1 MAMCYEPGTETVTLR
16 FEIDPQEVMR
26 LQGYRRPSDVPTPE
40 ILAILQNAVAEGQKV
55 LQPRWVYQEFPIE
68 SVDSSGCRLH
78 GGTDLLIRE
87 VPERWGRITAVGL
100 AVCTIGDAIE
110 QRIESLF
117 AEREFPLAYMLD
129 SIGSVAAEALAEG
142 VLRELCADRLSRG
155 LKVTSRESPGYI
167 RWPIEEQRKVFALLP
182 AESIGVGL
190 NAFCIMMPRKS
201 ISYAVGVGPEAKMG
215 SALSPCRSC
224 DMRSCAYRRA
234 QRREAPGSAWTR
246 EVDSL
251 VLVSS
256 LGQTDRIP

>member
-1 MAMCYEPGTETVTLR
+1 MGMCYEPGTETGTLR
-16 FEIDPQEVMR
+16 FEINPQEVMR
-26 LQGYRRPSDVPTPE
+26 LQGYRRPLDVPTPD
-40 ILAILQNAVAEGQKV
+40 ILAILQAAMAEGQQV
-55 LQPRWVYQEFPIE
+55 LTPRCVYREFQIE

-87 VPERWGRITAVGL
+87 VPKRWGGITAVGL
-100 AVCTIGDAIE
+100 VVCTIGDAIE
-110 QRIESLF
+110 HRIESLF

-142 VLRELCADRLSRG
+142 ILRELCAERLARG

-182 AESIGVGL
+182 AETIGVGL
-190 NAFCIMMPRKS
+190 NAYCIMVPRKS
-201 ISYAVGVGPEAKMG
+201 ISYAIGVGPEANTG

-224 DMRSCAYRRA
+224 DMRGCAYRRT
-234 QRREAPGSAWTR
+234 QRREAPGSAWAR

-256 LGQTDRIP
+256 LGQPDRIP